1 MIIREK
7 ILLGIEN
14 FYTFVRNLIDKDSNM
29 KKLSEFYKNKAVT
42 EASANSMSKRESICF
57 QEITSFGNF
66 SISLHQLN
74 TNL

>member
-1 MIIREK
+1 
-7 ILLGIEN
+7 
-14 FYTFVRNLIDKDSNM
+14 M
-29 KKLSEFYKNKAVT
+29 KKLSEFYKNKAIT
-42 EASANSMSKRESICF
+42 GGSANRISKRESICF